1 MMASVE
7 WVRAMLADGHAIV
20 RVEASAATCT
30 QLVESGLLP
39 AATMLPE
46 RLAGRIIV
54 TTQDGTEYA
63 AVASQ

>member
-7 WVRAMLADGHAIV
+7 WVRAMLADGHVIV
-20 RVEASAATCT
+20 RVEASADTCA

-39 AATMLPE
+39 TATMLPE
-46 RLAGRIIV
+46 RVAGRVIA